1 MKRRIIKI
9 SVFLAVAVLA
19 ILIVV
24 NRRFSVTELEHE
36 IIQAK
41 TDGKIPA
48 VMLCP
53 MTGDYDYV
61 GEMAAWS
68 AQYAADQINANGGL
82 NGRPIQLIIENTDSD
97 PGQAKSIA
105 DKVKGQVLFL
115 IGPVTS
121 PEISAVTDDIMD
133 NKILDIGTYSFDDAL
148 LASAPY
154 GVSYMS
160 NSDRGEWEC
169 VQRWLNENPDMER
182 VVIFTDSR
190 DTSKWETAQEM
201 VKNLSQLGVTVAGTV
216 DISGETSEQKYM
228 KCAIQALNMKA
239 DGYISLLSAQ
249 DYANILIQLRLRG
262 VEEGRRIT
270 GSFSAFTEE
279 LIQSAGDS
287 LDGTYIWNKFN
298 PEYDSDEWNALVE
311 AYRRDHDGNL
321 PLSTTVV
328 DIYDS
333 VMALKVCFDTLDI
346 SGEDSVYDQ
355 EAEAIVRWFY
365 NSDEIQ
371 GIQGSYRWEN
381 GEKIKDYEYFVFD
394 GTHPVSIE

>member
-1 MKRRIIKI
+1 M
-9 SVFLAVAVLA
+9 
-19 ILIVV
+19 
-24 NRRFSVTELEHE
+24 
-36 IIQAK
+36 
-41 TDGKIPA
+41 
-48 VMLCP
+48 
-53 MTGDYDYV
+53 
-61 GEMAAWS
+61 
-68 AQYAADQINANGGL
+68 
-82 NGRPIQLIIENTDSD
+82 
-97 PGQAKSIA
+97 
-105 DKVKGQVLFL
+105 LFL

-133 NKILDIGTYSFDDAL
+133 DKILDIGTYSFDDAL